1 MKNTLLLVACS
12 LFLSSAGLMAQT
24 PPPNSNAP
32 PSWMERWFGSGHGM
46 MGPYQ
51 GYRQGPGWEGYG
63 RPDRDWGPMGP
74 MMGYGGHGMMGFG
87 GQGMMGFGGQG
98 MMGYGGHDMMGMGG
112 HAFRMLDLNDQ
123 QRSKLAQIH
132 DELRKKNWETM
143 GKLLDEQ
150 AMLRDL
156 FHAEKRDPA
165 AIGRQSM
172 KIAELR
178 RQLLES
184 SVDAHNRIEA
194 ILSKE
199 QKERLRRLGR
209 GWMMG
214 AE

>member
-51 GYRQGPGWEGYG
+51 GYRQGPGWEGND
-63 RPDRDWGPMGP
+63 RLDRDWGPMGP
-74 MMGYGGHGMMGFG
+74 MGP
-87 GQGMMGFGGQG
+87 